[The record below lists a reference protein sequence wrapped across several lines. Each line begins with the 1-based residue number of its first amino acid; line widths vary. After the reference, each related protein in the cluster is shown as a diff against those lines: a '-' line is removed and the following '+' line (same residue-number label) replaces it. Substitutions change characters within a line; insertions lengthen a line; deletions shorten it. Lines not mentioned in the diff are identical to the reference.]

1 MFKIVH
7 EFHES
12 TLVSKGIRT
21 MGGNFPRGQLSLNRS
36 KYTSESL
43 QETRLL
49 TKLKNALPDLVT
61 FA

>member
-1 MFKIVH
+1 MIVRCFK
-7 EFHES
+7 
-12 TLVSKGIRT
+12 GYPDNR
-21 MGGNFPRGQLSLNRS
+21 GNFPLGQLSLNRS